1 MWLMLKMDKLSE
13 KLCEACGKHKVR
25 TLCYECR
32 EAYCQDCSDCHL
44 RFKATRDHSLID
56 LHPRYDQNQTGKT
69 SEYADETETSSDFLP
84 SAKEASSTEE
94 SELSSDFLEH
104 LTVTE
109 NTVLYRAQV
118 AVEGRTTG
126 NVYSEDGT
134 SSRAKDNISRHT
146 KGADAPGSGNQKLNM
161 NPAVK
166 QNPSYESVMIDS
178 DIWQFSIKRSE
189 SMIETRITGIVVLP
203 NKIIVGDSANKKNEN
218 VWHER
223 QIYLIFWFKALAFYV
238 RDHNSEP

>member
-1 MWLMLKMDKLSE
+1 MDKISA

-56 LHPRYDQNQTGKT
+56 LHPRYDQNQSGKT
-69 SEYADETETSSDFLP
+69 SESTAETESSSDFLP
-84 SAKEASSTEE
+84 SAKKTNSTEE

-118 AVEGRTTG
+118 AVERRRTG
-126 NVYSEDGT
+126 NADSENWGGAH
-134 SSRAKDNISRHT
+134 AKGNMGRDT
-146 KGADAPGSGNQKLNM
+146 KCADAPGKGIRTMHKK
-161 NPAVK
+161 PVVK
-166 QNPSYESVMIDS
+166 PGCFI
-178 DIWQFSIKRSE
+178 
-189 SMIETRITGIVVLP
+189 
-203 NKIIVGDSANKKNEN
+203 
-218 VWHER
+218 
-223 QIYLIFWFKALAFYV
+223 
-238 RDHNSEP
+238 